1 MNQYIK
7 DKNIKEFTSKTVEVI
22 NDENFLKD
30 AAIEQIDK
38 MGIHWNRHF
47 PLFLKGSTIARIL
60 YYDFLY
66 KKIIDIPGVIMEF
79 GIQWGTT
86 LSILSS
92 LRGLYEPW
100 NHSRC
105 IYGFDTFEGLTNIN
119 TKDGDYSAEGDYN
132 VIENYEVKLSEIL
145 SIHEKSQPLSHIKK
159 MHLYKG
165 DARVTVDQ
173 FLDENP
179 HAIISLLILDM
190 DIYEPTIQVLR
201 KLRNRLTKGS
211 VVVFD
216 EVNCPTF
223 PGETI
228 ALMEELGLPNIELRK
243 FPFQTF
249 GAYFIV

>member
-1 MNQYIK
+1 MHQYYK
-7 DKNIKEFTSKTVEVI
+7 DPIIKEFTSKTNEVI
-22 NDENFLKD
+22 ADETFLKEV
-30 AAIEQIDK
+30 ATGQIDR

-47 PLFLKGSTIARIL
+47 PLFLKGSSIARIL

-66 KKIIDIPGVIMEF
+66 RKIINVPGVVMEF
-79 GIQWGTT
+79 GVQWGTT
-86 LSILSS
+86 LSILTS

-119 TKDGDYSAEGDYN
+119 SKDGDYANQGDYSVLN
-132 VIENYEVKLSEIL
+132 NYDDTLLKIL
-145 SIHEKSQPLSHIKK
+145 EIHEKSQPLSHIKK
-159 MHLYKG
+159 SHLYKG

-173 FLDENP
+173 FLTENP
-179 HAIISLLILDM
+179 HSVISMLILDM
-190 DIYEPTIQVLR
+190 DICEPTLEVLR
-201 KLRNRLTKGS
+201 KLKNRLTKGS

-216 EVNCPTF
+216 EINCPSF

-228 ALMEELGLPNIELRK
+228 ALIEEIGLPNISLRK